1 MSLIEQA
8 AQRLEQLRNAG
19 IDVADLSKRP
29 VPADTVARS
38 APPEALLK
46 ELEARASASKKPA
59 VEPPAPPPA
68 PEAEKRESRRVTID
82 LAKIAKAGVITPD
95 APRSQLADEFRV
107 IKRPLLA
114 NALGKSAVR
123 VDRGNMIMITS
134 AFPGEGKTFT
144 AANLAMSIAMELDS
158 RVLLVDGD
166 VANPALLPLLGLR
179 ESLGL
184 MDVLVNPA
192 SSSPTSC
199 CGPTSNGFPSCPPG
213 STTGAATEVLSSE
226 AMARLIDEI
235 ASRYP
240 DRIVL
245 WDAPPLLPTT
255 ESRVL
260 AGYMGQIVVVVEAD
274 RTTHHSLK
282 NTLALVEDCPVVM
295 TMLNKARRTDVGSY
309 YGYYGNNPDA

>member
-1 MSLIEQA
+1 VSLIEQA

-19 IDVADLSKRP
+19 IDVADIGTRP
-29 VPADTVARS
+29 TAAERTP
-38 APPEALLK
+38 PPEALLR
-46 ELEARASASKKPA
+46 ELEARAGLG
-59 VEPPAPPPA
+59 APPGAEAQAAPA
-68 PEAEKRESRRVTID
+68 AERRESRHVTID
-82 LAKIAKAGVITPD
+82 LARIAKSGIITPD

-107 IKRPLLA
+107 VKRPLLA
-114 NALGKSAVR
+114 NAFGKSAGR
-123 VDRGNMIMITS
+123 VERGNMIMITS

-179 ESLGL
+179 ETAGL
-184 MDVLVNPA
+184 MDVLVNPDTRLGDVLLRTNVERLSILPA
-192 SSSPTSC
+192 
-199 CGPTSNGFPSCPPG
+199 GRHHRR
-213 STTGAATEVLSSE
+213 ATEVLSSE
-226 AMARLIDEI
+226 AMARLIEEM

-260 AGYMGQIVVVVEAD
+260 AGYMGQVVVVVEAD
-274 RTTHHSLK
+274 RTTHHSVK
-282 NTLALVEDCPVVM
+282 SALALLEDHPVVM
-295 TMLNKARRTDVGSY
+295 AMLNKARRTDVGSY
-309 YGYYGNNPDA
+309 YGYYGNSPDA

>member
-1 MSLIEQA
+1 VSLIEQA

-19 IDVADLSKRP
+19 IEVADLGTRP
-29 VPADTVARS
+29 IAPDRTTRS
-38 APPEALLK
+38 APPEELLS
-46 ELEARASASKKPA
+46 ELAARAGLPPGAPPA
-59 VEPPAPPPA
+59 APPAPT
-68 PEAEKRESRRVTID
+68 AERRESRQVALD
-82 LAKIAKAGVITPD
+82 LAKAAKAGLITPD

-114 NALGKSAVR
+114 NALGKSAGR
-123 VDRGNMIMITS
+123 VERGNMIMVTS

-179 ESLGL
+179 ESRGL
-184 MDVLVNPA
+184 MDVLVNPGVQLA
-192 SSSPTSC
+192 DVLLRTNVERLSVLPA
-199 CGPTSNGFPSCPPG
+199 GKHHRR
-213 STTGAATEVLSSE
+213 ATEVLSSE
-226 AMARLIDEI
+226 AMARLIDEM

-274 RTTHHSLK
+274 RTTHHSVK
-282 NTLALVEDCPVVM
+282 NAFALLEDCPVVM